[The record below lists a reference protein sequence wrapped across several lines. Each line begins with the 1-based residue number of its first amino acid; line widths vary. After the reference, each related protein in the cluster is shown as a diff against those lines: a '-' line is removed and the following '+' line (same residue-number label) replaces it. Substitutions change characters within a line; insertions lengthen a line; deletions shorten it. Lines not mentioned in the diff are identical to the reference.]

1 MLTTTELIST
11 PCGRIDKGLIFG
23 GKVGQRFIV
32 DANAGKLAKWLRMM
46 GYDTLFFNGPDDGSM
61 VKLALAQGRTVITRD
76 TEFMKRRA
84 ISSGRVRALLVSGD
98 DPAAQMQAAVTA
110 LGLDKDYRPFTRC
123 LECNAELS
131 SRAKNEVTGSVPKR
145 VYRLQEQYMQC
156 PSCQRI
162 YWRGTHWAAMS
173 RKLTEFS
180 AASQRQVQGGSQ

>member
-1 MLTTTELIST
+1 ME
-11 PCGRIDKGLIFG
+11 
-23 GKVGQRFIV
+23 QRFIV

-46 GYDTLFFNGPDDGSM
+46 GYDTLFFNGTDDGSM

-84 ISSGRVRALLVSGD
+84 VSSGRVSALLVSGD
-98 DPAAQMQAAVTA
+98 DPAAQMQSAIAK

-131 SRAKNEVTGSVPKR
+131 RRDKNEVTGSVPER
-145 VYRLQEQYMQC
+145 VYSLQEQYMQC

-162 YWRGTHWAAMS
+162 YWRGTHWAAMN
-173 RKLTEFS
+173 RKLDELS
-180 AASQRQVQGGSQ
+180 KHSQRTVQGETDESRNF